1 MIEEIDFKQEEEECK
16 SQNNSFDDNYN
27 SHSNDDLFLFSKENY
42 INGNENFETV
52 FKKVFNSKDIFD
64 TFRKEEEKDY
74 DTEKNKSKN
83 INLYKKKIFK
93 LIYHTNKNKFICK
106 TKKLRAKKVF
116 KTFGKNGKNNY
127 KNYSFD
133 ELILYIKKLNNSSKT
148 SSSILNKYKLL
159 KLEHKLIIELKTR
172 ILSQIEGN

>member
-74 DTEKNKSKN
+74 DTEKNKGKN

-93 LIYHTNKNKFICK
+93 LIYNANKYVNKKTNFK
-106 TKKLRAKKVF
+106 TKKVF
-116 KTFGKNGKNNY
+116 TILGKTNY
-127 KNYSFD
+127 DNYSFD
-133 ELILYIKKLNNSSKT
+133 DIILYIRKLNHSSKNTT
-148 SSSILNKYKLL
+148 SISNKYKLL
-159 KLEHKLIIELKTR
+159 KMEHSLILELKNR
-172 ILSQIEGN
+172 ILNQIKEN

>member
-1 MIEEIDFKQEEEECK
+1 MIEEIDFKQEEEECT

-27 SHSNDDLFLFSKENY
+27 SHSNDALFLFSKENCY

-52 FKKVFNSKDIFD
+52 FQKVFNSDNFK
-64 TFRKEEEKDY
+64 KEEEKDY
-74 DTEKNKSKN
+74 EPEKNKSEN
-83 INLYKKKIFK
+83 IKKIFK
-93 LIYHTNKNKFICK
+93 LIYHTNKHKFICK
-106 TKKLRAKKVF
+106 TKKIRTKKISKVF
-116 KTFGKNGKNNY
+116 GKNNY

-159 KLEHKLIIELKTR
+159 KLEHTLILELKTR
-172 ILSQIEGN
+172 ILSQIGEK